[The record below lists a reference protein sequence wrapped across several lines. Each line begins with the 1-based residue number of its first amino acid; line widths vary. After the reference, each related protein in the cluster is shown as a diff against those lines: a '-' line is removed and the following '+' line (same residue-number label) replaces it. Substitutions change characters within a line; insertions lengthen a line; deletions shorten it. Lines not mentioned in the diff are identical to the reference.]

1 MAQNFLS
8 CDREQV
14 MLLPACVSDWL
25 PDGHLARFVI
35 DVVDALDL
43 SEIVGAY
50 RADGSGAAAHDPA
63 MMVALVFYNNA
74 VGVRSSRQIERRCV
88 EDVPCRVLAANRV
101 PDHVTIARFRRRH
114 AVALAGLFDQVLEL
128 CARSGLVQAATI
140 AIDATKL
147 RANAGLGATRSY
159 QRIAEE
165 LLADAE
171 RVDSEEDEQFGDRRG
186 DELPAELADRQTRKA
201 RLVEAKR
208 QMDLERE
215 AEQAA
220 YEQKLTARVD
230 YQKRTGRGM
239 PGRKPQP
246 PEQHSDRW
254 RRSETRNVTDPDSR
268 VVSHRG
274 QLIQGYNAQVAVCEN
289 RVIVAADVTSS
300 PNDSG
305 QLEPVSRQ
313 ALDALGRLGV
323 DGQTSTVLADGG
335 YWNAAMIAQLKD
347 RGVEVLSP
355 PDGPKTTGADPSRK
369 PRQGP
374 QAEQIAAMLATDKG
388 KARYRRR
395 AAIVEPVF
403 AEIKH
408 TLQITQF
415 LRRGL
420 DAVRE
425 EFSLIATTH
434 NLRRLYFAAAST
446 A

>member
-8 CDREQV
+8 CDREQA

-25 PDGHLARFVI
+25 PEGHLARFVI

-43 SEIVGAY
+43 SGIVRAY

-63 MMVALVFYNNA
+63 MMVALVFYNYA

-88 EDVPCRVLAANRV
+88 EDVPCRVIAANRV

-114 AVALAGLFDQVLEL
+114 AAALAGLFDQVLEL
-128 CARSGLVQAATI
+128 CARSGLVAAATI
-140 AIDATKL
+140 AVDGTKL
-147 RANAGLGATRSY
+147 SANAGLSANRSY
-159 QRIAEE
+159 RRIADE

-171 RVDSEEDEQFGDRRG
+171 RVDAEEDQQFGDRRG
-186 DELPAELADRQTRKA
+186 DELPAELADRQTRRA
-201 RLVEAKR
+201 RLAQAKR
-208 QMDLERE
+208 QMDQERE

-220 YEQKLTARVD
+220 YEQRLKARVEFRE
-230 YQKRTGRGM
+230 RTGRGM
-239 PGRKPQP
+239 PGPKPLP

-254 RRSETRNVTDPDSR
+254 RRSQTRNVTDPDSR
-268 VVSHRG
+268 IVSHRG
-274 QLIQGYNAQVAVCEN
+274 QLIQGYNAQVAVAEN
-289 RVIVAADVTSS
+289 RVILAAGVTNS
-300 PNDSG
+300 PNDSN
-305 QLEPVSRQ
+305 QLVPASRQ
-313 ALDALGRLGV
+313 ALDALARLGI
-323 DGQTSTVLADGG
+323 DAQTSTVLADGG
-335 YWNAAMIAQLKD
+335 YWNAAMIADLTD
-347 RGVEVLSP
+347 RGLEVLIP
-355 PDGPKTTGADPSRK
+355 PDGPKTTGPDRSRE

-374 QAEQIAAMLATDKG
+374 HAQQIAATLATEQG

-395 AAIVEPVF
+395 AAMVEPVF

-408 TLQITQF
+408 TLQITRF

-420 DAVRE
+420 DAVCD

-434 NLRRLYFAAAST
+434 NLRRLYFAATT